1 MIPREFLRRIR
12 RLEIRTRK
20 LVEDTF
26 AGEYHSVFKGRGMEF
41 AEVRE
46 YVPGDDVRLI
56 DWNVSSRMGHL
67 FVKQF
72 MEEREL
78 TVMLVLD
85 ASGSSLF
92 GTAVRTKRELQA
104 EIAATLAFS
113 AVLNNDRVGM
123 LVFTDQVE
131 KFIPPKKGRTHALSI
146 IRDVLY
152 FEPKG
157 TRTSLDTALRYLINA
172 LKKTAVV
179 FILSD
184 FIDDGYEK
192 VFRVAAHKYDLIAVL
207 TGDEREFRVPDVG
220 IVALRDAETGREE
233 LVDTSS
239 PRVRSTIEKTM
250 QQRRAKAARLFLTTG
265 VDKIELSTDR
275 PYDASLKAFFGARAK
290 RRR

>member
-78 TVMLVLD
+78 TVMLLLD

-92 GTAVRTKRELQA
+92 GTTVRTKRELQA

-123 LVFTDQVE
+123 LIFTDRVE

-152 FEPKG
+152 FQPRG
-157 TRTSLDTALRYLINA
+157 TGTSLDTALRYLINA

-220 IVALRDAETGREE
+220 IIALRDAETAREE

-239 PRVRSTIEKTM
+239 ARVRATIEWIM
-250 QQRRAKAARLFLTTG
+250 RQRREKVARLLLTTG
-265 VDKIELSTDR
+265 VDKIELSTGS
-275 PYDASLKAFFGARAK
+275 PYDASLKTFFATRAK

>member
-1 MIPREFLRRIR
+1 MIPREFLKKIR

-26 AGEYHSVFKGRGMEF
+26 AGEYHSIFKGRGMEF

-46 YVPGDDVRLI
+46 YVPGDDIRLI

-78 TVMLVLD
+78 TVMLLLD

-92 GTAVRTKRELQA
+92 GTRLRTKRELQA
-104 EIAATLAFS
+104 EIAAALAFS

-123 LVFTDQVE
+123 IIFTNRVE
-131 KFIPPKKGRTHALSI
+131 KFIPPKKGRIHALSI

-152 FEPKG
+152 YEPKERG
-157 TRTSLDTALRYLINA
+157 TSINTALRYLINIQ
-172 LKKTAVV
+172 KKTAVV

-184 FIDDGYEK
+184 FLDEGYEK
-192 VFRVAAHKYDLIAVL
+192 IFRVAARKYDLIAVVPE
-207 TGDEREFRVPDVG
+207 DDREYGVPDVG
-220 IVALRDAETGREE
+220 LISLRDAETGREE

-239 PRVRSTIEKTM
+239 PRVRKHIEYAM
-250 QQRRAKAARLFLTTG
+250 RRRRENFSKLFLSTG
-265 VDKIELSTDR
+265 VDKIDLSTH
-275 PYDASLKAFFGARAK
+275 ASYEARLRKFFATRV
-290 RRR
+290 RRLR

>member
-1 MIPREFLRRIR
+1 MKKIR

-26 AGEYHSVFKGRGMEF
+26 AGEYHSIFKGRGMEF

-46 YVPGDDVRLI
+46 YVPGDDIRLI

-78 TVMLVLD
+78 TVMLLLD

-92 GTAVRTKRELQA
+92 GTRLRTKRELQA
-104 EIAATLAFS
+104 EIAAALAFS

-123 LVFTDQVE
+123 IIFTNRVE
-131 KFIPPKKGRTHALSI
+131 KFIPPKKGRIHALSI

-152 FEPKG
+152 YEPKERG
-157 TRTSLDTALRYLINA
+157 TSINTALRYLINIQ
-172 LKKTAVV
+172 KKTAVV

-184 FIDDGYEK
+184 FLDEGYEK
-192 VFRVAAHKYDLIAVL
+192 IFRVAARKYDLIAVVPE
-207 TGDEREFRVPDVG
+207 DDREYGVPDVG
-220 IVALRDAETGREE
+220 LISLRDAETGREE

-239 PRVRSTIEKTM
+239 PRVRKHIEYAM
-250 QQRRAKAARLFLTTG
+250 RRRRENFSKLFLSTG
-265 VDKIELSTDR
+265 VDKIDLSTH
-275 PYDASLKAFFGARAK
+275 ASYEARLRKFFATRV
-290 RRR
+290 RRLR